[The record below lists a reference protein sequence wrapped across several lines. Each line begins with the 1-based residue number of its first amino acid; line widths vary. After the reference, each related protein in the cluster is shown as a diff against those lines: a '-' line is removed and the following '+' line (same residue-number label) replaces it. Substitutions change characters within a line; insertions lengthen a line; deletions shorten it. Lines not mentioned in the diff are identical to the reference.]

1 MSVTKLIK
9 NENDEQLN
17 VELSN
22 NSINSNYEKLVKID
36 IFTKNMEIINRRLSK
51 NRRRRKIFENE
62 KNQKILKICKNVLI
76 DKNRYVLRLCDEF
89 TLIEEFE

>member
-9 NENDEQLN
+9 NEIDEQLN
-17 VELSN
+17 VEKNN

-51 NRRRRKIFENE
+51 NRRRRKYLRM
-62 KNQKILKICKNVLI
+62 KKIRK
-76 DKNRYVLRLCDEF
+76 Y
-89 TLIEEFE
+89 